1 MWLLILIMQLL
12 CLSRIYKSKT
22 VLLYFLIYNIVH
34 KNGWSYYCTYVVVW
48 LNNGIVVE
56 YFGPSYWPPWVG
68 DVWEIG
74 SCAYAPG
81 GVNGGWAPV
90 CVCAFQQYR
99 RCLKRISCNWY
110 PQQCDPV
117 LLFSTNNTR
126 GLRLYTQTLARRGTT
141 VKVYLYSLWKKTV
154 AL

>member
-1 MWLLILIMQLL
+1 M
-12 CLSRIYKSKT
+12 
-22 VLLYFLIYNIVH
+22 
-34 KNGWSYYCTYVVVW
+34 
-48 LNNGIVVE
+48 E

-110 PQQCDPV
+110 PQQCDLV

-126 GLRLYTQTLARRGTT
+126 GLRLYTQTLARLGTT
-141 VKVYLYSLWKKTV
+141 VKVYLYSPWKKTV
-154 AL
+154 TVLYNTNLGNQKRQMYQPSI